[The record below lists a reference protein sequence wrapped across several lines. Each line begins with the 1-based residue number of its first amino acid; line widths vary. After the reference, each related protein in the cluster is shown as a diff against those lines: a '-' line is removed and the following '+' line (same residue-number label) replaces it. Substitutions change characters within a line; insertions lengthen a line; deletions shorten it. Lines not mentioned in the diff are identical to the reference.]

1 MLRQAGVSPDR
12 IAEQT
17 AKLVN
22 FQSEEILRLIK
33 THDKSF
39 VGYTFQGVTDP
50 LLKRLVESGVP
61 IFQGPE
67 RAARAIEAAY
77 RYAVLRNKL
86 LTSVSH
92 EEMASR

>member
-12 IAEQT
+12 IAEHT

-50 LLKRLVESGVP
+50 LLKRLVERGVP
-61 IFQGPE
+61 IFTGPE
-67 RAARAIEAAY
+67 RAARAIEATY
-77 RYAVLRNKL
+77 RYTCLRDKIL
-86 LTSVSH
+86 ASASQK
-92 EEMASR
+92 EAASR